1 MKKIFTLILALVA
14 VASSAMA
21 LEYEP
26 ESGLTYQAQFGMNI
40 SNFRGTAI
48 GTDPKPGFNLGVRA
62 EYMLPGC
69 AGVYLNAGAL
79 YGMKGAQVD
88 AIGATLKARACYAEI
103 PIHVGFRYNVIED
116 LGLYA
121 DFGPYFAIGTNGK
134 SLMDF
139 DDDAMDDIK
148 TRFFRKDD
156 GDFGDIQRFDFGL
169 GFRVGAEYINHH
181 SLTVGMDWGI
191 TDMYTGDYR
200 KAFKIQTGVA
210 LDPMKNFNASISYA
224 YRF

>member
-40 SNFRGTAI
+40 SNFRGQPI

-79 YGMKGAQVD
+79 YGMKGAQID
-88 AIGATLKARACYAEI
+88 AIGGTLKARACYAEI

-200 KAFKIQTGVA
+200 KAYKIQTGVA